1 MEFNEYTH
9 TFLAIGCMAGCYL
22 WGRCLTK
29 GEMLDGIITTMLD
42 TLEKEGFIRT
52 VKDEDGEKSLV
63 PISEIEECVK
73 DAISK

>member
-1 MEFNEYTH
+1 MDVYIH
-9 TFLAIGCMAGCYL
+9 TVIAIGCMAGCYL

-29 GEMLDGIITTMLD
+29 GEMLDGIVTTTLD

-52 VKDEDGEKSLV
+52 IKDDDGDMTLV

-73 DAISK
+73 KDTP

>member
-1 MEFNEYTH
+1 MDVYIH
-9 TFLAIGCMAGCYL
+9 TVIAVVFMGACYL
-22 WGRCLTK
+22 WGRYLAK
-29 GEMLDGIITTMLD
+29 HEMLDGIVTTMLD

>member
-1 MEFNEYTH
+1 MDVYIH
-9 TFLAIGCMAGCYL
+9 TVIAIGCMAGCYL

-52 VKDEDGEKSLV
+52 IKDDDGDMTLV

-73 DAISK
+73 KDTP